1 LHLRPI
7 PLLVRDERWGLS
19 FSLFQFLFSP
29 YRGAELAG
37 GEVVERLETAN
48 QLDAGYT
55 ALAVESAQKVGGGA
69 LALAGVAFPAARD
82 QVAVGV
88 GAKLGAG
95 YDVVEAL
102 YFLADASEAVK
113 ADAPF
118 AGMNGPAVLGSA
130 HKIDFLEV
138 TAGGRRNGRERLS
151 SASESAGNLFRKPNV
166 HHVTGFAALD
176 QTQCAVLH
184 EPPQRGAYSI
194 HGNPKVPRHPNHGK
208 TKARLAFKA
217 AVPEK
222 MVINGSV
229 GGGEAQTRGKSVLE
243 LLADKFGVGLFG
255 LHDEIREMEWG
266 AKRRQRRNTENTK
279 ARAQRT
285 RRKKLA
291 ADPSTTLPSRLRV
304 SRASS

>member
-1 LHLRPI
+1 M
-7 PLLVRDERWGLS
+7 
-19 FSLFQFLFSP
+19 
-29 YRGAELAG
+29 
-37 GEVVERLETAN
+37 
-48 QLDAGYT
+48 
-55 ALAVESAQKVGGGA
+55 ALTFT
-69 LALAGVAFPAARD
+69 GVAFAARRD
-82 QVAVGV
+82 QVAVSV
-88 GAKLGAG
+88 GTELGAR

-102 YFLADASEAVK
+102 HLRIDETETVK

-118 AGMNGPAVLGSA
+118 AGMDGPSVLGSA

-138 TAGGRRNGRERLS
+138 AAVRRRNGRARFG

-184 EPPQRGAYSI
+184 EPPQGGAYSI
-194 HGNPKVPRHPNHGK
+194 HADAKTPRHPNKGK

-229 GGGEAQTRGKSVLE
+229 GDGETQARSESVLE

-255 LHDEIREMEWG
+255 FHDVIREREWSTEQ
-266 AKRRQRRNTENTK
+266 RQRRNTENTE
-279 ARAQRT
+279 ARALST
-285 RRKKLA
+285 RRKKLT
-291 ADPSTTLPSRLRV
+291 ADPSTTL
-304 SRASS
+304 RASG

>member
-1 LHLRPI
+1 VGPFFYPFLI
-7 PLLVRDERWGLS
+7 S
-19 FSLFQFLFSP
+19 IFQFLFSP

-55 ALAVESAQKVGGGA
+55 AFTVEGAQKVGGRA

-82 QVAVGV
+82 QVAVRV
-88 GAKLGAG
+88 GTELGAR

-102 YFLADASEAVK
+102 YFLADAAEAVK

-138 TAGGRRNGRERLS
+138 TAGGRRNGRERLG
-151 SASESAGNLFRKPNV
+151 SASSAGNLFRKPNV

-194 HGNPKVPRHPNHGK
+194 HGNPKIPRHPNHGK
-208 TKARLAFKA
+208 TKARLALQA

-255 LHDEIREMEWG
+255 FHEEIQEREWN
-266 AKRRQRRNTENTK
+266 AKRRQRRNTPTKPGQAPNTR
-279 ARAQRT
+279 ARALSTRRRT
-285 RRKKLA
+285 RA
-291 ADPSTTLPSRLRV
+291 ADPSTTL
-304 SRASS
+304 RASS